1 MRLVEKTE
9 AHVVVGLLLLLDLL
23 LSGGSVSG
31 GSGSTTGSGGS
42 SAGTAGGN
50 GSKLLGAGGDQLVD
64 VLALKL
70 GDELVEALGVS
81 LDTDG
86 LKDSLESVR
95 STS

>member
-1 MRLVEKTE
+1 MRLVEQTE

-23 LSGGSVSG
+23 LSGGSVGRGVSRG
-31 GSGSTTGSGGS
+31 ATGSGG
-42 SAGTAGGN
+42 GTTGTTGGN
-50 GSKLLGAGGDQLVD
+50 GSKLLRAGGDQLVD

-86 LKDSLESVR
+86 LKDSL
-95 STS
+95 